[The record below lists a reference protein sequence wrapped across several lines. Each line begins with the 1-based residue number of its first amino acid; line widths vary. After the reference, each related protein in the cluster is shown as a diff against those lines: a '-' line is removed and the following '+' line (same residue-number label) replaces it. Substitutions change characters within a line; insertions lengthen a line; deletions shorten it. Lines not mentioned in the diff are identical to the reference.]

1 MNEDGVCNSRNPCML
16 RMIKTNSKARQVQGT
31 AFELSLR
38 SPLVVDVVY
47 MYTDTYLCILVY
59 IYTYGCTICIRERIQ
74 C

>member
-1 MNEDGVCNSRNPCML
+1 ML

-38 SPLVVDVVY
+38 SPLAVDVVY
-47 MYTDTYLCILVY
+47 MYTDTYLCILVCIY